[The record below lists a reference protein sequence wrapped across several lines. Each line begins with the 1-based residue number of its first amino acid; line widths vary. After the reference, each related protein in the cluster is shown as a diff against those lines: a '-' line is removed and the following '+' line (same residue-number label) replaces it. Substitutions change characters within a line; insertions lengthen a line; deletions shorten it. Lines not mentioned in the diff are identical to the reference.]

1 MQEDTTTQVEEV
13 EEVQEEQDK
22 AVRFKSLFLMLTFFL
37 ITPIV
42 LGTTAF
48 AMFSLDKDKGSNYD
62 EIYQYTEQAAKDQS
76 GVSIYASLPKE
87 RPAISGSIGVADAR
101 CEIIRQYLDEHN
113 SPLEDSA
120 CTLVEAADEYGLD
133 WRLLTAIAQKESG
146 LCRVI
151 PPNSHNC
158 WGWGIYGTTVT
169 SFDTYDDAIYAV
181 SKGLK
186 ENYIDRGYTT
196 VEDIMSKYAHPDS
209 TTWADGVNYYLNQLQ

>member
-1 MQEDTTTQVEEV
+1 MQENLTTQEV
-13 EEVQEEQDK
+13 EEVQEEQENGS
-22 AVRFKSLFLMLTFFL
+22 RFKSLFLMLTFFL

-48 AMFSLDKDKGSNYD
+48 AMFSFDKGSTESY
-62 EIYQYTEQAAKDQS
+62 EAIYEYSEEATRDTS

-101 CEIIRQYLDEHN
+101 CEIVRQYLEDHN
-113 SPLEDSA
+113 SPLEESA

-151 PPNSHNC
+151 PPGSHNC

-169 SFDTYDDAIYAV
+169 RFSSFDEAIYTV
-181 SKGLK
+181 SNGLK
-186 ENYIDRGYTT
+186 TNYIDRGYTT
-196 VEDIMSKYAHPDS
+196 VEEIMTKYAHPDS
-209 TTWADGVNYYLNQLQ
+209 TTWADGVNFYLEQLQ